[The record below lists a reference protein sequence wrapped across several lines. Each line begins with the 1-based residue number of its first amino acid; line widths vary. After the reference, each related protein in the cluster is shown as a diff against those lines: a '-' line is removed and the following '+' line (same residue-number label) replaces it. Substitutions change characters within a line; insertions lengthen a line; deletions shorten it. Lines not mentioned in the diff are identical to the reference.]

1 LVNCFLIDTRVKT
14 DLKLTINIL
23 TKLTEE
29 KETSEN
35 ISQKLLV
42 PTKRNDKKLVLKPIE
57 NCMYFEGRIDDD
69 TSENGRALDDKE
81 ERVFIAHEDIT
92 SHLAKTLGLSSLKS
106 RLVDASEFGFEECG
120 QHEPITQRIKNI
132 LDEYPDDSAIFR
144 ELIQNADDAG
154 ANVIHFV
161 LDLRKNDNFKPNRLL
176 DPEMAAWQGTA
187 LWAYNDAKFE
197 ESDFENI
204 QKLGG
209 QTKADIAEKIG
220 KFGVGFNSVYHM
232 TDVPSFVSDKF
243 IVFFDPYAS
252 NLKTHIKNKARPGI
266 KIDFTTN
273 KNLWKFKDQF
283 DPYEGLFGCHLTTNP
298 APFEGTLFRLP
309 FRQKV
314 PNQEIKISE
323 KIYAQT
329 MVETLK
335 ESFQN
340 SVGKLLLFTQSVSTV
355 SFKII
360 PENSKSAPNMSD
372 EVLVKKKLFKRFRDF
387 SLKNDLPTTKIFHQA
402 SVLKTAT
409 KVLESSTE
417 FDKLCPTPSQSAVI
431 EMSKTAKG
439 QKQKSSFFLVTS
451 TVGIQSSFDMA
462 STEHGKKTGLL
473 PCGGVASELE
483 IKKNGKNVYFIP
495 KETKGEVFCFLPL
508 LVPSGLPGVIVIKVF
523 LLSQITFC
531 KLQTVSFFRIN
542 VRNIVLNFVP
552 SHWICLTIIACH
564 GC

>member
-1 LVNCFLIDTRVKT
+1 VLVKCFCNIDARTKN

-23 TKLTEE
+23 TTLAE
-29 KETSEN
+29 KMTNSEN
-35 ISQKLLV
+35 VPPNLLV
-42 PTKRNDKKLVLKPIE
+42 PIKRNDKKLVLKPIE

-92 SHLAKTLGLSSLKS
+92 SHLAKNLRLSSLNS

-154 ANVIHFV
+154 ANVVHFV
-161 LDLRKNDNFKPNRLL
+161 LDLRKNENFEPNRLL
-176 DPEMAAWQGTA
+176 DPQMAAWQGSA

-220 KFGVGFNSVYHM
+220 KFGVGFNSVYHL

-283 DPYEGLFGCHLTTNP
+283 EPYEGLFGCHLTSKFDANP

-309 FRQKV
+309 FRQEV
-314 PNQEIKISE
+314 PNQETKISE
-323 KIYAQT
+323 KIYDRKMA
-329 MVETLK
+329 ESLK
-335 ESFQN
+335 KSFED
-340 SVGKLLLFTQSVSTV
+340 SVSKLLLFTQSVSTV
-355 SFKII
+355 SLKII
-360 PENSKSAPNMSD
+360 PEKSKSVANMSD
-372 EVLVKKKLFKRFRDF
+372 EVLVEKKLLRSLRDF
-387 SLKNDLPTTKIFHQA
+387 SRTDLPTTKIFRQA
-402 SVLKTAT
+402 SVLKTARKVLKSST
-409 KVLESSTE
+409 KVT
-417 FDKLCPTPSQSAVI
+417 KTPSQSAVVG
-431 EMSKTAKG
+431 MSKTTKG
-439 QKQKSSFFLVTS
+439 QRRENSFFLVTS
-451 TVGIQSSFDMA
+451 TVGIRSSFDMA
-462 STEHGKKTGLL
+462 STELGKNTGLL

-483 IKKNGKNVYFIP
+483 LKKNGNSFYFIP

-508 LVPSGLPGVIVIKVF
+508 LVSSGLPGVIVLNKIF
-523 LLSQITFC
+523 PLSLITIC
-531 KLQTVSFFRIN
+531 KLQIVSFFRIN
-542 VRNIVLNFVP
+542 LR
-552 SHWICLTIIACH
+552 TILCP
-564 GC
+564 